1 MKKTGLKKPL
11 IERFQKLAGIKPLYE
26 LSPELMARAAE
37 KAAEKGGEK
46 GFSQTITF
54 DKGVLDKLAS
64 DLEGKTMSGGNL
76 KVDSIDVDHP
86 KELEGKDEEGEW
98 NWNADSK
105 ITIHV
110 SVPTERVG
118 GIFGIGGSDEYT
130 GGYAPSRAT
139 DAEIEK
145 GVTQYGETLE
155 DYNGVTMTK
164 SQAISSGIIN
174 KDPET
179 GEETAGRY
187 RYNENTQQL
196 ERTDLSFKEHW
207 DNAPKAI
214 RWSPTLRFLYSSGKN
229 LGEWAKNKG
238 WNYNSNTGNFTDNSG
253 GNVGERQLMNAAA
266 PEAPGL
272 VSGQSNTQTTTGYSA
287 SQWYANLGN
296 TNTTG
301 SNPFSFST
309 AFADAKAKQQTILG
323 NPSAIKQLAVNES
336 PFYGFLKENS
346 LDKGIL

>member
-1 MKKTGLKKPL
+1 
-11 IERFQKLAGIKPLYE
+11 
-26 LSPELMARAAE
+26 
-37 KAAEKGGEK
+37 
-46 GFSQTITF
+46 
-54 DKGVLDKLAS
+54 
-64 DLEGKTMSGGNL
+64 MSGG
-76 KVDSIDVDHP
+76 
-86 KELEGKDEEGEW
+86 
-98 NWNADSK
+98 
-105 ITIHV
+105 
-110 SVPTERVG
+110 
-118 GIFGIGGSDEYT
+118 GGSGSDGSGDMQVSGMEAAVSKEKGISTHAESRT
-130 GGYAPSRAT
+130 GAESTSGGSGDHRTGPTGPDTSMVGSVENFRTNPNTGKVISGAYS

-145 GVTQYGETLE
+145 GITQYGETLE
-155 DYNGVTMTK
+155 DYGGVTMTK

-229 LGEWAKNKG
+229 LSEWAKTKG
-238 WNYNSNTGNFTDNSG
+238 WNFNSNTGNFTDDRG
-253 GNVGERQLMNAAA
+253 GNIGERQLMNAAA
-266 PEAPGL
+266 PDAPGL
-272 VSGQSNTQTTTGYSA
+272 VANQSNTQTTTGYSA

>member
-1 MKKTGLKKPL
+1 MSSGGGSSSDGGGGGGASQRGTIDRTAPTGISGPAGGASAGGNYGGDSSGGYSDS
-11 IERFQKLAGIKPLYE
+11 ERGQQQASNQGPAGGA
-26 LSPELMARAAE
+26 SA
-37 KAAEKGGEK
+37 GGDY
-46 GFSQTITF
+46 GGNINPSQTYAGRTVQEQR
-54 DKGVLDKLAS
+54 DYQADP
-64 DLEGKTMSGGNL
+64 EG
-76 KVDSIDVDHP
+76 
-86 KELEGKDEEGEW
+86 
-98 NWNADSK
+98 
-105 ITIHV
+105 
-110 SVPTERVG
+110 
-118 GIFGIGGSDEYT
+118 Y
-130 GGYAPSRAT
+130 
-139 DAEIEK
+139 IEK
-145 GVTQYGETLE
+145 QNQVEQ
-155 DYNGVTMTK
+155 
-164 SQAISSGIIN
+164 
-174 KDPET
+174 
-179 GEETAGRY
+179 
-187 RYNENTQQL
+187 
-196 ERTDLSFKEHW
+196 DLTFKEHW

-253 GNVGERQLMNAAA
+253 GNVGERDLMNAAA

>member
-1 MKKTGLKKPL
+1 
-11 IERFQKLAGIKPLYE
+11 
-26 LSPELMARAAE
+26 
-37 KAAEKGGEK
+37 
-46 GFSQTITF
+46 
-54 DKGVLDKLAS
+54 
-64 DLEGKTMSGGNL
+64 MSGG
-76 KVDSIDVDHP
+76 
-86 KELEGKDEEGEW
+86 
-98 NWNADSK
+98 
-105 ITIHV
+105 
-110 SVPTERVG
+110 
-118 GIFGIGGSDEYT
+118 GGSGSDGSGDMQVSGMEAAVSKEKGISTHAESRT
-130 GGYAPSRAT
+130 GAESTSGGSGDHRTGPTGPDTSMVGSVENFRTNPNTGKVISGAYS

-145 GVTQYGETLE
+145 GVTQYGEPLE

-253 GNVGERQLMNAAA
+253 GNVGERDLMNAAA
-266 PEAPGL
+266 PDAPAL
-272 VSGQSNTQTTTGYSA
+272 IANQSNTQTTTGYSA

-336 PFYGFLKENS
+336 PFYGFLKKNS

>member
-1 MKKTGLKKPL
+1 
-11 IERFQKLAGIKPLYE
+11 
-26 LSPELMARAAE
+26 
-37 KAAEKGGEK
+37 
-46 GFSQTITF
+46 
-54 DKGVLDKLAS
+54 
-64 DLEGKTMSGGNL
+64 MSGG
-76 KVDSIDVDHP
+76 
-86 KELEGKDEEGEW
+86 
-98 NWNADSK
+98 
-105 ITIHV
+105 
-110 SVPTERVG
+110 
-118 GIFGIGGSDEYT
+118 GGSGSDGSGDMQVSGMEAAVSKEKGISTHAESRT
-130 GGYAPSRAT
+130 GAESTSGGSGDHRTGPTGPDTSMVGSVENFRTNPNTGKVISGAYS

-145 GVTQYGETLE
+145 GITQYGETLE
-155 DYNGVTMTK
+155 DYGGVTMTK

-229 LGEWAKNKG
+229 LSEWAKTKG
-238 WNYNSNTGNFTDNSG
+238 WNFNSNTGNFTDDRG

-266 PEAPGL
+266 PDAPGL
-272 VSGQSNTQTTTGYSA
+272 VANQSNTQTTTGYSA

>member
-1 MKKTGLKKPL
+1 
-11 IERFQKLAGIKPLYE
+11 
-26 LSPELMARAAE
+26 
-37 KAAEKGGEK
+37 
-46 GFSQTITF
+46 
-54 DKGVLDKLAS
+54 
-64 DLEGKTMSGGNL
+64 MSGG
-76 KVDSIDVDHP
+76 
-86 KELEGKDEEGEW
+86 
-98 NWNADSK
+98 
-105 ITIHV
+105 
-110 SVPTERVG
+110 
-118 GIFGIGGSDEYT
+118 GGSNDGSNDMEVSGIEAATSKEAGISTYADTRVSDTSFST
-130 GGYAPSRAT
+130 GKGAGGSGDHRTMNMGYVGVTPVENFRTNPITGKVISGAYT

-145 GVTQYGETLE
+145 GVTQYGESLE

-229 LGEWAKNKG
+229 LSEWAKTKG
-238 WNYNSNTGNFTDNSG
+238 WNFNSNTGNFTDDRG
-253 GNVGERQLMNAAA
+253 GNIGERQLMNAAA
-266 PEAPGL
+266 PDAPGL
-272 VSGQSNTQTTTGYSA
+272 VANQSNTQTTTGYSA
-287 SQWYANLGN
+287 SQWYENLGN

>member
-1 MKKTGLKKPL
+1 
-11 IERFQKLAGIKPLYE
+11 
-26 LSPELMARAAE
+26 
-37 KAAEKGGEK
+37 
-46 GFSQTITF
+46 
-54 DKGVLDKLAS
+54 
-64 DLEGKTMSGGNL
+64 MSGG
-76 KVDSIDVDHP
+76 
-86 KELEGKDEEGEW
+86 G
-98 NWNADSK
+98 
-105 ITIHV
+105 
-110 SVPTERVG
+110 
-118 GIFGIGGSDEYT
+118 GGSGNGGGGDMQVSGAEAAYSQEKGISTHAESRT
-130 GGYAPSRAT
+130 GADRTPSGAPGGGDPGMHYSAPDTSMVGSVENFRTNPNTGKVISGAYS

-238 WNYNSNTGNFTDNSG
+238 WNYNNNTGNFTDNSG

-266 PEAPGL
+266 PDAPGL

-287 SQWYANLGN
+287 SQWYTNLGN

-309 AFADAKAKQQTILG
+309 DLANAKSKQQTILG

-336 PFYGFLKENS
+336 PFYGWLKDNS